1 MKAANTTII
10 LAALASLMCSILA
23 TSCKTTEDP
32 SPQIE
37 KFREDS
43 DIKSIKPRQQRQRPH

>member
-1 MKAANTTII
+1 MKAATPFLI
-10 LAALASLMCSILA
+10 AALASILGSFLG
-23 TSCKTTEDP
+23 TSCNTTEDP

-43 DIKSIKPRQQRQRPH
+43 DIGSIKPRQRRQRPH

>member
-1 MKAANTTII
+1 MKATTTTFLI
-10 LAALASLMCSILA
+10 AALASILCSLLS
-23 TSCKTTEDP
+23 TSCKTTEEP

-43 DIKSIKPRQQRQRPH
+43 DIGSIKPRQRRQRPH